1 MLIELW
7 ERLRGY
13 DKWVPVEARIE
24 STRVWKRET
33 RYGTV
38 DCSDDVML
46 WTDPTGMN
54 HRAPFTTQDG
64 SPLFELIEGSTRAIR
79 YNPADPEE
87 YYCRELY
94 EHNTALRLVSV
105 VGTIG
110 IIATAIFLFWSARPP
125 R

>member
-1 MLIELW
+1 
-7 ERLRGY
+7 
-13 DKWVPVEARIE
+13 
-24 STRVWKRET
+24 
-33 RYGTV
+33 
-38 DCSDDVML
+38 
-46 WTDPTGMN
+46 MN